1 MIRNTYGKPIIAA
14 LILGICICF
23 LLPGHAFAAETAWK
37 DKVVLSSRGDVT
49 QDGKISLRDVLAVLK
64 SLAKLQPLDTEEAQ
78 YRGDVDHSGDVTMED
93 AEMLMD
99 AALHGKNFGYAF
111 TEPMERTFIV
121 DSASLAPEESYCYSS
136 LQEVVNRLNADP
148 PKSEDERVTVLFAPG
163 ACREHTELKAPYV
176 TFQAL
181 DPENETPAN
190 ITFYYGCGFCYNSLQ
205 QEKAGNNNGA
215 SLIIAASAHDFHAR
229 DMMFENSYNIYV
241 TKEEYDDYCAYP
253 KNSQSLSVRENMDNL
268 LSSKYQTQGLALRV
282 DADRARFDHCRI
294 IGRQDTLLMN
304 GEGNRVYYEDC
315 YIEGTVD
322 FIYGNGTAVFES
334 CQINAPYHSGH
345 ITAASTPEKQKFG
358 FLFKDCIFTR
368 EQAAQKEAPKDNSYS
383 LGRPWRDYAM
393 VVYWNCKMDA
403 HITVGNERWMN
414 MGGGLPLEDPTCPQ
428 RETLRFFEAG
438 SMDLAGNPLDLE
450 AIKPDYEQILQQEA
464 LQSGGN
470 YDAAAWLAGD
480 DGWNPGGY
488 P

>member
-1 MIRNTYGKPIIAA
+1 MRNIYGKKISAVII
-14 LILGICICF
+14 LCICLCV
-23 LLPGHAFAAETAWK
+23 LLPMHALAAENAWE

-49 QDGKISLRDVLAVLK
+49 QDGKISLRDVLLVLK
-64 SLAKLQPLDTEEAQ
+64 SLAKLQPLDTAEAQ
-78 YRGDVDHSGDVTMED
+78 YRGDADHSGRVTIED
-93 AEMLMD
+93 AEMLMG
-99 AALHGKNFGYAF
+99 AALHDRNFGYVF
-111 TEPMERTFIV
+111 TEPLERTFIV
-121 DSASLAPEESYCYSS
+121 DSACLVPEESYCYNS
-136 LQEVVNRLNADP
+136 LQDVVNQLNADP
-148 PKSEDERVTVLFAPG
+148 PESEDERVTILFAPG
-163 ACREHTELKAPYV
+163 VYREHAELKAPYV

-181 DPENETPAN
+181 NPENEVPAN
-190 ITFYYGCGFCYNSLQ
+190 ITFYYGNGFRYESLQ
-205 QEKAGNNNGA
+205 QEEADGNNGA
-215 SLIIAASAHDFHAR
+215 SFIIAASAHDFHAR
-229 DMMFENSYNIYV
+229 DMMFENSYNIYM
-241 TKEEYDDYCAYP
+241 TKEEYSDYCAYP
-253 KNSQSLSVRENMDNL
+253 LNSQSLSVREDMDNL

-304 GEGNRVYYEDC
+304 GNGNRVYYEDC

-345 ITAASTPEKQKFG
+345 ITAASTPETQKFG
-358 FLFKDCIFTR
+358 FLFKECTFTR
-368 EQAAQKEAPKDNSYS
+368 EQVAQKAAPAANSYS

-393 VVYWNCKMDA
+393 VVYWNCKMDG
-403 HITVGNERWMN
+403 HITTGNERWMN
-414 MGGGLPLEDPTCPQ
+414 MGGGLPLEDPACAQ

-438 SMDLAGNPLDLE
+438 SMDLEGNPLDLK
-450 AIKPDYEQILQQEA
+450 AIKPDYERILQQED
-464 LQSGGN
+464 LQPGGE